1 MKMLLLSP
9 MLVTQSLMEMA
20 DLLTLMNKR
29 LKCDAICLQS
39 RALNRLLSKKA
50 PLPSFHARAG
60 LKPAHE
66 EA

>member
-9 MLVTQSLMEMA
+9 MLVTQSLTETA

-29 LKCDAICLQS
+29 LKCDAICLQI

-50 PLPSFHARAG
+50 SLPSFHPRAG
-60 LKPAHE
+60 LKNTLE